1 MEGKRVVVTGGSS
14 GIGKASVEKFLKNG
28 CRVVAAS
35 RSIENGNSM
44 LSELDAYAK
53 SGMLYFLSCDVSR
66 EEDVVKLVA
75 FANEKI
81 GGCDWLINV
90 AGVFK
95 GGMVHELSEEDWDI
109 SFNLNVKAVFFTSKH
124 FIPQMLKRR
133 YGSVVNVASVHGLA
147 GAYNAPAYD
156 ASKGAV
162 VNLTRAMALDYA
174 AYGIRVNAVC
184 PGATATPMFMNGS
197 TQEVIQAFEKAI
209 PAGRIAKP
217 EEVAE
222 AVVFM
227 ASDCASM
234 IYGTALVVDGGITA
248 NCGEPKQDKQL
259 D

>member
-28 CRVVAAS
+28 CRVVVAS
-35 RSIENGNSM
+35 RSEANGDS
-44 LSELDAYAK
+44 LLAELDTYAK
-53 SGMLYFLSCDVSR
+53 GGRLFFLSCDVSR
-66 EEDVVKLVA
+66 EEDVRKLVA
-75 FANEKI
+75 FADEKI

-95 GGMVHELSEEDWDI
+95 GGMVHELSEEDWDA
-109 SFNLNVKAVFFTSKH
+109 SFDLNVKAVFFTSKH
-124 FIPQMLKRR
+124 FLPQMMKRH
-133 YGSVVNVASVHGLA
+133 YGSIVNVASVHGLL

-174 AYGIRVNAVC
+174 ACGIRINAVC
-184 PGATATPMFMNGS
+184 PGATATPMFLGGS

-227 ASDCASM
+227 ASDSASM
-234 IYGTALVVDGGITA
+234 IYGTALAVDGGITA
-248 NCGEPKQDKQL
+248 NCGEPKQDKQF

>member
-28 CRVVAAS
+28 CLVVAAS
-35 RSIENGNSM
+35 RSEVNGGS
-44 LSELDAYAK
+44 LLAELDAYVK
-53 SGMLYFLSCDVSR
+53 SGKLFFLSCDVSR
-66 EEDVVKLVA
+66 EADVLKLVD

-95 GGMVHELSEEDWDI
+95 GGMIHELSEEDWDA
-109 SFNLNVKAVFFTSKH
+109 SFDLNVKAVFFTSKH

-133 YGSVVNVASVHGLA
+133 YGSIVNVASVHGLL

-156 ASKGAV
+156 ASKAAV

-174 AYGIRVNAVC
+174 AYGIRINAVC

-197 TQEVIQAFEKAI
+197 TPEVIQAFENAI
-209 PAGRIAKP
+209 PAKRIAKP

-227 ASDCASM
+227 ASDSASM
-234 IYGTALVVDGGITA
+234 ILGASLVVDGGISA

>member
-28 CRVVAAS
+28 CLVVAAS
-35 RSIENGNSM
+35 RSEANGSS
-44 LSELDAYAK
+44 LLAELDEYVK
-53 SGMLYFLSCDVSR
+53 RGKLFFLSCNVSR
-66 EEDVVKLVA
+66 EADVLKLVD
-75 FANEKI
+75 FANEKL

-95 GGMVHELSEEDWDI
+95 GGMIHELSEADWDA
-109 SFNLNVKAVFFTSKH
+109 SFDLNVKAVFFTSKH

-133 YGSVVNVASVHGLA
+133 YGSIVNVASVHGLL

-156 ASKGAV
+156 ASKAAV

-174 AYGIRVNAVC
+174 AYGIRINAVC

-197 TQEVIQAFEKAI
+197 TPEVIQAFENAI
-209 PAGRIAKP
+209 PAKRIAKP

-227 ASDCASM
+227 ASDSASM
-234 IYGTALVVDGGITA
+234 ILGASLVVDGGISA